1 MQVSVENVGNL
12 GRKLTVRIPAAR
24 LEDTV
29 RNRVQEMGR
38 SARLKGFRPGK
49 VPTKV
54 IEQRF
59 GAQIRGEALSEL
71 IGSTFQEAVNTEKLR
86 PAMQPSIST
95 SGKPDN
101 GEIEYTATFEVMP
114 EIGPLDVS
122 GLEIVRQ
129 TSSVEDADVDAMI
142 ETLRQ
147 QRRTWNPVDRVAQNG
162 DMVLFEFSA
171 QAADFR
177 YPETDT
183 DRVGTIV
190 GSDALFKDLEDQ
202 LLGHVVDDA
211 FEADLDFPA
220 DFRIA
225 GLAGKSAR
233 ASFRIVRVQEPK
245 MPDLDDPFLAMF
257 GVDEGGLER
266 FREDVRANLERE
278 LAAALASRLKASAVE
293 KLIDAHADL
302 ELPQG
307 LVENEARQ
315 LARQSAGENKEVG
328 SHEPFLA
335 SARRRVAG
343 GMLLAEIA
351 RQNQIRIDTRRVSEA
366 LNAIAS
372 TYEEPQQVIELYSKD
387 PQLMSGLQS
396 RVLEDQVID
405 WIAQN
410 AKVSERKLSFA
421 EVMRPGA

>member
-1 MQVSVENVGNL
+1 MQVSIENVGNL

-29 RNRVQEMGR
+29 RNRVEEMGR

-54 IEQRF
+54 IEQRY

-71 IGSTFQEAVNTEKLR
+71 IGSTFQEAVSSEKLR
-86 PAMQPSIST
+86 PAVQPSIST

-114 EIGPLDVS
+114 EIGKIDVS
-122 GLEIVRQ
+122 GIDIVRQ
-129 TSSVEDADVDAMI
+129 TSSVEDADVDTMI
-142 ETLRQ
+142 ETLRM
-147 QRRTWNPVDRVAQNG
+147 QRRSWNPVDRAAQDG
-162 DMVLFEFSA
+162 DMVLFEFTA
-171 QAADFR
+171 QASDYR
-177 YPETDT
+177 YPDVGT

-190 GSDALFKDLEDQ
+190 GSDALFKDLEN
-202 LLGHVVDDA
+202 LLPGHVVDDE
-211 FEADLDFPA
+211 FEADLDFPQ

-233 ASFRIVRVQEPK
+233 AKFKIVRVQEPRL
-245 MPDLDDPFLAMF
+245 PELDAAFLAAF
-257 GVDEGGLER
+257 GAGDGGLAQ

-278 LAAALASRLKASAVE
+278 LSAALTTRLKASAVE
-293 KLIDAHADL
+293 KLVDAHAEL
-302 ELPQG
+302 EIPQG
-307 LVENEARQ
+307 LVENEARE
-315 LARQSAGENKEVG
+315 LARQSAGESKQAG

-351 RQNQIRIDTRRVSEA
+351 RQNQIRIDTQRVSET
-366 LNAIAS
+366 LKAIAS
-372 TYEEPQQVIELYSKD
+372 TYEEPHQVIELYSRD

-396 RVLEDQVID
+396 RVLEDQVVD

-410 AKVSERKLSFA
+410 AKVSERKLTFN

>member
-49 VPTKV
+49 VPTQV

-59 GAQIRGEALSEL
+59 GARIRGEALSEL
-71 IGSTFQEAVNTEKLR
+71 IGSTFQEAVSTEKLR
-86 PAMQPSIST
+86 PAMQPAIST
-95 SGKPDN
+95 SGRPEN
-101 GEIEYTATFEVMP
+101 GQIEYTATFEVMP
-114 EIGPLDVS
+114 EIGPVDVS

-129 TSSVEDADVDAMI
+129 TASVEDADIDAMI
-142 ETLRQ
+142 ETLRV
-147 QRRTWNPVDRVAQNG
+147 QRRSWNPVDRAARKD

-171 QAADFR
+171 QAANFR
-177 YPETDT
+177 YPETGT

-202 LLGHVVDDA
+202 LVGHVVDDA
-211 FEADLDFPA
+211 FDKDLDFPA
-220 DFRIA
+220 DFRIE
-225 GLAGKSAR
+225 GLAGKSAK
-233 ASFRIVRVQEPK
+233 ASFKIVRVQEAKLPE
-245 MPDLDDPFLAMF
+245 LDDAFLATF
-257 GVDEGGLER
+257 GVSEGGLAR

-278 LAAALASRLKASAVE
+278 LTAALSSRLKASAVE
-293 KLIDAHADL
+293 KLIDAHAAL
-302 ELPQG
+302 ELPHG
-307 LVENEARQ
+307 LVEGEAKE
-315 LARQSAGENKEVG
+315 LARQSAGDRKIAVA
-328 SHEPFLA
+328 HEPFLA

-351 RQNQIRIDTRRVSEA
+351 RQNEIRIDSRRVSEA
-366 LNAIAS
+366 LSAIAS
-372 TYEEPQQVIELYSKD
+372 TYEEPQQVVELYSRD
-387 PQLMSGLQS
+387 PQLMNGLQS
-396 RVLEDQVID
+396 RVLEDQVVD
-405 WIAQN
+405 WIAQH
-410 AKVSERKLSFA
+410 AKLSEQKLSFS

>member
-71 IGSTFQEAVNTEKLR
+71 IGSTFQEAVSSEKLR

-147 QRRTWNPVDRVAQNG
+147 QRRTWNPVDRA
-162 DMVLFEFSA
+162 
-171 QAADFR
+171 
-177 YPETDT
+177 
-183 DRVGTIV
+183 RVRELI
-190 GSDALFKDLEDQ
+190 E
-202 LLGHVVDDA
+202 VVD
-211 FEADLDFPA
+211 
-220 DFRIA
+220 
-225 GLAGKSAR
+225 G
-233 ASFRIVRVQEPK
+233 
-245 MPDLDDPFLAMF
+245 
-257 GVDEGGLER
+257 
-266 FREDVRANLERE
+266 
-278 LAAALASRLKASAVE
+278 
-293 KLIDAHADL
+293 
-302 ELPQG
+302 
-307 LVENEARQ
+307 
-315 LARQSAGENKEVG
+315 
-328 SHEPFLA
+328 
-335 SARRRVAG
+335 
-343 GMLLAEIA
+343 
-351 RQNQIRIDTRRVSEA
+351 
-366 LNAIAS
+366 
-372 TYEEPQQVIELYSKD
+372 
-387 PQLMSGLQS
+387 
-396 RVLEDQVID
+396 
-405 WIAQN
+405 
-410 AKVSERKLSFA
+410 
-421 EVMRPGA
+421 